1 MVRIEQSDPQVQ
13 KAEVD
18 QLAGGLCEH
27 RRGRQEEPG
36 SDDPRPVVPV
46 RAEGDKLRKQ
56 DGTPIATVPDPE
68 TAADVAGRLNEDE
81 GRREEDRWS
90 A

>member
-1 MVRIEQSDPQVQ
+1 MPAANKPLTPEDF
-13 KAEVD
+13 
-18 QLAGGLCEH
+18 
-27 RRGRQEEPG
+27 
-36 SDDPRPVVPV
+36 PV
-46 RAEGDKLRKQ
+46 RAEGDKLKKH
-56 DGTPIATVPDPE
+56 DGTPIAIVPDPA

>member
-1 MVRIEQSDPQVQ
+1 MPAVNKPLTSEDF
-13 KAEVD
+13 
-18 QLAGGLCEH
+18 
-27 RRGRQEEPG
+27 
-36 SDDPRPVVPV
+36 PV

-68 TAADVAGRLNEDE
+68 TVAGRLNEDE